1 MEDTSVENSE
11 QQITSRFE
19 WGKYKEAQLVKM
31 LNGVYDKK
39 VSCRKNIFFLPSG
52 KSGKQ
57 YIEEITRMIN
67 SWIHNSP
74 LQDVAFKAIV
84 VVSNLKPTRN
94 SKPKDHLEGLN
105 RRLNLRKEG
114 ELTQL
119 LIEGETI
126 QKSLSGFKSIKTIVE
141 LSKKKLKTV

>member
-52 KSGKQ
+52 KSGN
-57 YIEEITRMIN
+57 RLIN
-67 SWIHNSP
+67 SWIHNLP
-74 LQDVAFKAIV
+74 LQDVAFKAIMV
-84 VVSNLKPTRN
+84 VPNLKPARN
-94 SKPKDHLEGLN
+94 SKSKDNLEGLN
-105 RRLNLRKEG
+105 TRINLRKEG

-119 LIEGETI
+119 LIEAEII
-126 QKSLSGFKSIKTIVE
+126 QKSLSGFKSIKTIAE